1 MVHDSRSLA
10 RSLLQAGLALALL
23 AGTARAEEAGTDRIL
38 DALTPRFRNLSLG
51 APAPAPAARPS
62 RDDAF
67 VDGLRGRPSYAVSP
81 QERETLVRLAT
92 GRPQID
98 LTIEF
103 DRGSD
108 VLRGRA
114 LAIAGNLGR
123 ALTAERM
130 RGQTFLIAGH
140 TDATGS
146 AAANQALSERRA
158 DALKRHLVTAFG
170 IPAANLITAG
180 YGKAHLKNASDPDGR
195 ENRRVQV
202 VNMLLVRTA
211 GR

>member
-1 MVHDSRSLA
+1 MAGCSSPFG
-10 RSLLQAGLALALL
+10 RSLLHAGLALALL
-23 AGTARAEEAGTDRIL
+23 AGTARAEDPSTDRIL
-38 DALTPRFRNLSLG
+38 DALTPRFRNLSVG
-51 APAPAPAARPS
+51 APAPAARPS

-67 VDGLRGRPSYAVSP
+67 VDGLRGRPSYAVSA
-81 QERETLVRLAT
+81 QERETLARLAT

-108 VLRGRA
+108 ALRGTA
-114 LAIAGNLGR
+114 LTTAGNLGR
-123 ALTAERM
+123 ALTSERM

-140 TDATGS
+140 TDAKGS
-146 AAANQALSERRA
+146 EATNQTLSERRA
-158 DALKRHLVTAFG
+158 DALKRYLVVTFG
-170 IPAANLITAG
+170 IPAANLITVG
-180 YGKAHLKNASDPDGR
+180 YGKTHLKTATDPNSR

-202 VNMLLVRTA
+202 VNMLQVQTA